1 MQILFRKWW
10 VILIQGIL
18 LIVLSIYVFSHP
30 GIALA
35 SLALWL
41 SILILIGG
49 FAGLLGWWL
58 TSTDAR
64 ETSSLLWSIGSIVLG
79 LVLLVKTGFTMQLLA
94 TLVGIWMIVTGGWL
108 MQQGWSQ
115 RRNGFVFW
123 VIFIPGLFSLITG
136 LMAIFNKATGATAVS
151 IIVGIQLLLAGIALV
166 VLAFVKRKIVSMVN
180 DKAAELRNAVGHS

>member
-1 MQILFRKWW
+1 MKVLFRKWW

-49 FAGLLGWWL
+49 FAGLFGWWL
-58 TSTDAR
+58 TSSDAR

-79 LVLLVKTGFTMQLLA
+79 LILLVKTGFTMQLLA

-108 MQQGWSQ
+108 MQQGWMQ
-115 RRNGFVFW
+115 RRNRSVAW

-136 LMAIFNKATGATAVS
+136 LMAIFNTATGATAVS

-166 VLAFVKRKIVSMVN
+166 VLAFVKRKVVNIVK
-180 DKAAELRNAVGHS
+180 DKAAELRNAV

>member
-1 MQILFRKWW
+1 MKVLFRKWW

-49 FAGLLGWWL
+49 FAGLFGWWL
-58 TSTDAR
+58 TSSDAR

-115 RRNGFVFW
+115 RGKGFVFW

-136 LMAIFNKATGATAVS
+136 LMAIFNTATGATAVS

-166 VLAFVKRKIVSMVN
+166 VLAFVKRKIVSIS
-180 DKAAELRNAVGHS
+180 ER